1 MTDTSTSKAATK
13 SPQGLIARFLSDT
26 EIDTRLLGMLGA
38 LALIWGGFHL
48 YGVIFNNFRSFF
60 DAAQPLESIGANLFH
75 WDHGNRHG
83 AGDCHA

>member
-38 LALIWGGFHL
+38 LALIWGGISSL
-48 YGVIFNNFRSFF
+48 WC
-60 DAAQPLESIGANLFH
+60 DLQ
-75 WDHGNRHG
+75 
-83 AGDCHA
+83 